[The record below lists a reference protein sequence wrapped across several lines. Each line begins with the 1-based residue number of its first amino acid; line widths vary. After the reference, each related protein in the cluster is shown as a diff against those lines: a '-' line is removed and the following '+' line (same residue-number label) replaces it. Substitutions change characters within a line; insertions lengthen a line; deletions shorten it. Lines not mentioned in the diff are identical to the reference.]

1 MMILQGEWELQ
12 NKENAKLESEVKE
25 MSNERSKMSESS
37 AITEKELQRTLMK
50 SKEGCCKI
58 KTNQVFL
65 M

>member
-1 MMILQGEWELQ
+1 
-12 NKENAKLESEVKE
+12 LESEVKE
-25 MSNERSKMSESS
+25 MSDERSKMSEPS

-58 KTNQVFL
+58 KTNQAFL